1 MLTIRRRD
9 FLAGSAVCLM
19 SARTRANPLGLP
31 IGLQLYT
38 IAEALGHDFD
48 GALKT
53 VAAIGYR
60 AVESSLVLN
69 GHDALQ
75 LKQLFG
81 GLGLKWES
89 AHCAGDELLSGLDT
103 TIETAHWA
111 TLRYVVCAFPP
122 IPHGFTQAIA
132 GMSADDWRANADLF
146 NKIGAAMKP
155 AGIQFAYHNHNLEFR
170 SLPGEK
176 SVEATGYDILLGRT
190 DPDLVKLELDC
201 GWMASAGLDPAEYL
215 ARYPGRYAMLH
226 IKDLT
231 RDHVPNTELKMTSAT
246 VGAGTVDWKRV
257 FAAASKA
264 QIKGYY
270 VEQEPP
276 FKGSSLDAV
285 KASFDYLSRLNS

>member
-1 MLTIRRRD
+1 MLSMGRRE
-9 FLAGSAVCLM
+9 FLAGTAASLTSAGVQA
-19 SARTRANPLGLP
+19 SPLGLP

-38 IAEALGHDFD
+38 ISDALGRDFD

-60 AVESSLVLN
+60 AVESSLRLG

-75 LKQLFG
+75 LKQIFG
-81 GLGLKWES
+81 ALGLKWES
-89 AHCAGDELLSGLDT
+89 AHCAGDELVGGLDM

-122 IPHGFTQAIA
+122 IPHGFKQAIA
-132 GMSADDWRANADLF
+132 GISGDDWRANAELF

-155 AGIQFAYHNHNLEFR
+155 AGIQFTYHNHNLEFR
-170 SLPGEK
+170 PLQGDAPL
-176 SVEATGYDILLGRT
+176 EATGYDILLART
-190 DPDLVKLELDC
+190 DPDLVKFELDC

-215 ARYPGRYAMLH
+215 AKYPDRYVMLH

-231 RDHVPNTELKMTSAT
+231 REGVPNTQLKMKSMA
-246 VGAGTVDWKRV
+246 VGAGTVDWRRI

-264 QIKGYY
+264 KIKGYY

-276 FKGSSLDAV
+276 FAGSSLDAA
-285 KASFDYLSRLNS
+285 KASFDYLNRFNS